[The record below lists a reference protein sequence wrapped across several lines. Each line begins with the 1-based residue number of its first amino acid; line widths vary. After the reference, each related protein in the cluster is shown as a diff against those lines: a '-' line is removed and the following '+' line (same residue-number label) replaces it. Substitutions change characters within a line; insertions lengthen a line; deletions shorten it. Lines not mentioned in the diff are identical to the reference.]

1 MFSDKVIEKIY
12 ADLRTRRI
20 PVFNISEMI
29 KVFQDIL
36 TEIRE
41 DNPDATISELFD
53 E

>member
-1 MFSDKVIEKIY
+1 MFSDEVIEKVY

-29 KVFQDIL
+29 RVFQDIL
-36 TEIRE
+36 SEIKE
-41 DNPDATISELFD
+41 DKPDATISELFD